1 MEGNITITTENNQ
14 TGLKK
19 EGQFK
24 KRAISFLMIFFVIAL
39 SVGLFFFLRSYP
51 DKVKQLAGFGYF
63 GVFVV
68 SLVSSATVILPVPG
82 VLVAFPLVTA
92 LNPALVALAASTGG
106 IFGEITGYM
115 AGYGGHGI
123 THGSEM
129 HLRAERWMKRW
140 GSWTIFLFAAV
151 PLVPFDIAGV
161 IAGALRYPLWKF
173 LLIGWVGKSIKFI
186 ALVYAMAW
194 GWEALLRLFGWS

>member
-1 MEGNITITTENNQ
+1 
-14 TGLKK
+14 LKK

-24 KRAISFLMIFFVIAL
+24 KRAISFLMIFFVVAL
-39 SVGLFFFLRSYP
+39 SVGLFIFVRAYP

-92 LNPALVALAASTGG
+92 LNPVLVALAASTGG

-115 AGYGGHGI
+115 AGVGGHGI
-123 THGSEM
+123 AHGSDM

-140 GSWTIFLFAAV
+140 GAWTIFFFAAV
-151 PLVPFDIAGV
+151 PLVPFDVAGV
-161 IAGALRYPLWKF
+161 VAGVLRYPLWKF
-173 LLIGWVGKSIKFI
+173 MLIGWVGKSIKFI
-186 ALVYAMAW
+186 ALVYAIAW
-194 GWEALLRLFGWS
+194 GWEALLRYIG